1 MFKYANALKTIGLS
15 ITHRN
20 IYQYIGAT
28 AGVIRMKIAAELND
42 KYFCLLVDI
51 ATKNK
56 RSILGVNTQCIID
69 DEIVIRTISMQQI
82 TVRHTSENICDQI
95 TELLPEYSL
104 EPEQVFSFCGDNAYS
119 MYATGERMD
128 KAASAVDDANDPIFL
143 REDDYEDAILNMYSD
158 CDFYADLIGNVA
170 EKYAHRNKEMHI
182 KTTNTIG
189 CASHTLHL
197 AVEDGIRCTPN
208 IGKLIS
214 AVRETVKLLRTP
226 TILNQITAKGLKLPQ
241 LDVPTRWNS
250 KYIMV
255 RHMISFV
262 LMNF

>member
-1 MFKYANALKTIGLS
+1 
-15 ITHRN
+15 
-20 IYQYIGAT
+20 
-28 AGVIRMKIAAELND
+28 MKIAAELND

-69 DEIVIRTISMQQI
+69 DEIVIRTISMEQI
-82 TVRHTSENICDQI
+82 TVRHTSENICNQI
-95 TELLPEYSL
+95 IELLPQYSV
-104 EPEQVFSFCGDNAYS
+104 EAEQVFSFCGDNAYS

-128 KAASAVDDANDPIFL
+128 RAASAADDPVFL

-170 EKYAHRNKEMHI
+170 EKYAHRSKEMHI
-182 KTTNTIG
+182 KNTNTIG

-197 AVEDGIRCTPN
+197 AVEDGIRWTAN
-208 IGKLIS
+208 AGKLI
-214 AVRETVKLLRTP
+214 ANVRETVKLLRTP
-226 TILNQITAKGLKLPQ
+226 TILSQISVKGLKLPQ

-255 RHMISFV
+255 RHMMSFV
-262 LMNF
+262 FMNF